1 MFQLLNCPLINQL
14 ELKEMVYRAA
24 WWGVLS
30 RELMWSISL
39 GCDCCGKRISGSAQF
54 FHNRSVRSFRGST
67 STECYATARAARHRT
82 LNPVCTSIPFLEWW
96 LRWFCRR
103 NIIGCWLAWCMPPP
117 RKIILTTDV
126 CWRRILDIV
135 ALVVSICHLWRQQCN
150 SSVVQ
155 GAMCLVRKTYIL
167 LLWVTNWLMLRIS
180 V

>member
-54 FHNRSVRSFRGST
+54 FHNRRSVRSFRGST

-117 RKIILTTDV
+117 PQKKNHFNHRCLLKKDSGYCGIG
-126 CWRRILDIV
+126 
-135 ALVVSICHLWRQQCN
+135 
-150 SSVVQ
+150 SVYMPFVK
-155 GAMCLVRKTYIL
+155 AAV
-167 LLWVTNWLMLRIS
+167 
-180 V
+180 